1 MVIKF
6 EQWIQAHGPF
16 PIPYEAFGPTLCE
29 IIERYAKD
37 CIRMTLTGRS
47 SEQEKREFDNEQS

>member
-1 MVIKF
+1 MIKF
-6 EQWIQAHGPF
+6 EQWLQTHGPF

-37 CIRMTLTGRS
+37 CIRIAQS
-47 SEQEKREFDNEQS
+47 AKSEQESDEHGILD